1 MSKIEKLLLKLC
13 RKPAPTDFTWDDLI
27 TLTRRAGFKESC
39 TGGSHYMFQHESGYL
54 FRASKTHPSGL
65 LKAYQIRSAIEAL
78 KTAGFIPEGSD
89 NED

>member
-27 TLTRRAGFKESC
+27 TLTNRAGFKASC
-39 TGGSHYMFQHESGYL
+39 TGGSHHMFQHDGGYL

-65 LKAYQIRSAIEAL
+65 LKAYQIRAAIEAL
-78 KTAGFIPEGSD
+78 KSVGFIPEGSD
-89 NED
+89 DEN